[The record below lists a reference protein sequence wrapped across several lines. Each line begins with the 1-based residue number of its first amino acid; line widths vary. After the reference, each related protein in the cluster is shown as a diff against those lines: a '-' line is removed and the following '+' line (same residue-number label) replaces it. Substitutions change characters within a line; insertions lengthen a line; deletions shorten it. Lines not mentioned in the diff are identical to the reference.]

1 MGNFISPFSY
11 RFAFFVTGPF
21 SLKTKLDNL
30 CWAFRL
36 CLTSQVA
43 TKLIF
48 WEDKVKLTLGHLN
61 FNFQLVAAP
70 HFVLSPK
77 LKELKLKKRLEKGK
91 MAKGNNSTSSGCV
104 GASIIIKLKRLGVL
118 HKLCALALFA
128 QQFVTPGQEKG
139 RAWAKDPLTHNTTGR
154 HKVDDGKHRANE
166 LTYCAHK
173 QFLVSRDRVV
183 DKCLRLS
190 S

>member
-1 MGNFISPFSY
+1 M
-11 RFAFFVTGPF
+11 
-21 SLKTKLDNL
+21 
-30 CWAFRL
+30 
-36 CLTSQVA
+36 
-43 TKLIF
+43 
-48 WEDKVKLTLGHLN
+48 LGHLN

-91 MAKGNNSTSSGCV
+91 MAKGNNSSSSGCV

-139 RAWAKDPLTHNTTGR
+139 RA
-154 HKVDDGKHRANE
+154 
-166 LTYCAHK
+166 
-173 QFLVSRDRVV
+173 
-183 DKCLRLS
+183 
-190 S
+190 